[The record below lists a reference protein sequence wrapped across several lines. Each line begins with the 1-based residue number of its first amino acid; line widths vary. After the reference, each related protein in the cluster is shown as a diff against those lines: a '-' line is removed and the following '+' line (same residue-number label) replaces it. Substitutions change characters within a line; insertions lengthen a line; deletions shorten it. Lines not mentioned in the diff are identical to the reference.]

1 MYFLG
6 LGLESKEGFQVVRGV
21 GWIETQIFGNHHLL
35 NINEQLYKHNF

>member
-21 GWIETQIFGNHHLL
+21 GWNETQIFGNHHVL